1 MTKRKETNAFADII
15 AARQQ
20 PATPEE
26 RAGESTPPPA
36 APAPEPAPAPT
47 TKAGRNAKRG
57 HPDYSAVTVYLRTE
71 NYTRAQF
78 EMARRGR
85 KREMSELI
93 DELLAEWLTKQS

>member
-1 MTKRKETNAFADII
+1 MTSKRKDNNIFGDII

-20 PATPEE
+20 EPKAEAIPVEAPAAEPV
-26 RAGESTPPPA
+26 TPP
-36 APAPEPAPAPT
+36 
-47 TKAGRNAKRG
+47 KNGKNAKRG

-71 NYTRAQF
+71 NYARAQF

-93 DELLAEWLTKQS
+93 DELLAEWIAKQS